1 MDTIGDFIIRAKNSS
16 FAGKQAFLCPYTRV
30 NYEIG
35 KILQAEKIFDEVEV
49 LEEGKKKKLSIKL
62 GVENRKVIRIDVK
75 RISKPGRRV
84 YLKAKDLK
92 KLRGLWISIIS
103 TPQGLMSAQQAL
115 KKNFGGEILCKVIKD

>member
-16 FAGKQAFLCPYTRV
+16 FAGKRVFLAPYTRI

-35 KILQAEKIFDEVEV
+35 KILQEEKIFDEVEV
-49 LEEGKKKKLSIKL
+49 VEEDKKKKLSVKL
-62 GVENRKVIRIDVK
+62 ATNNRKISRIDVK

-103 TPQGLMSAQQAL
+103 TPQGLMNARQAI
-115 KKNFGGEILCKVIKD
+115 KKNLGGEILCKVIKD